1 MSKKSAS
8 SSEDLLTLGRA
19 CYDIVYTG
27 PKHVLKSKKRLKYL
41 ATKARR
47 SLGPSYTV
55 FGHSAKKNL

>member
-27 PKHVLKSKKRLKYL
+27 PKHILKSKKRLKYL
-41 ATKARR
+41 ATKERH